1 MAFTANIIS
10 QMNDNPLYNALGIRV
25 EEAADGKASSRLE
38 PKSEICWPF
47 PGQPHGGILFTIMD
61 TTMAWAVLSQLDSGY
76 NCTTVNLNIHYTLP
90 AKGNLF
96 TCSAWTTH
104 RSGRFS
110 FVRADI
116 NNAEGRLLAMGQAAF
131 RIIQND
137 FMKESTPIR

>member
-1 MAFTANIIS
+1 MAFPSNIIS
-10 QMNDNPLYNALGIRV
+10 QMNHNPLYNTLGIRV
-25 EEAADGKASSRLE
+25 EEAADGKARSRLE

-47 PGQPHGGILFTIMD
+47 PDQPHGGILFTLMD

-96 TCSAWTTH
+96 ICSAWTTH

-116 NNAEGRLLAMGQAAF
+116 NDTEGRLLAMGQATF

-137 FMKESTPIR
+137 